1 MPGVEVPR
9 MRRLAL
15 AATAVCLLAAA
26 APSGAAPAVTPPEPG
41 PGYVKTSNVTHVA
54 TLPLDTDSIGGRV
67 LGKDFFLRTGK
78 GITIYDTSNPDLPVP
93 KGFVAVPQTPNQE
106 REDVD
111 TNGEILV
118 TGQSYTGLLHVVDI
132 RNRTAPTIMA
142 TLNGAGDHTNT
153 CVLRCSFVYGSEGTV
168 TDLRDPAT
176 PKLAAVNWLRE
187 LDVRGSHD
195 LTEVKPGL
203 LVAASNPVTYID
215 ARNPLAP
222 RLLAR
227 GPLPDD
233 RYTHGM
239 AWPRGGQD
247 RFVLG
252 GSESGYGCLTPED
265 GTFFVHDTR
274 RTKKDDEGVPT
285 WTRTGDYTISAGLPT
300 EGKAPTSE
308 LCGHWFDPHPSFKD
322 GGLVAM
328 AWYGFGVRFLEVTKK
343 GAVEERGFWQ
353 PLPGQSSAVYW
364 VSPDTVW
371 VTDYTGRGIDVLRFD
386 AGKPTQRDQ
395 RHPGVFRPAQA
406 DDEARARLAGRGPE
420 HAAAHHTEEGSLSEL
435 ASRWVCQP

>member
-1 MPGVEVPR
+1 

-15 AATAVCLLAAA
+15 VASAVCLLAAA
-26 APSGAAPAVTPPEPG
+26 APSGAAPAATPPEPG
-41 PGYVKTSNVTHVA
+41 PGYVKTANVTHVA
-54 TLPLDTDSIGGRV
+54 TVPLDTDSIGGRV
-67 LGKDFFLRTGK
+67 LGKDFFVRTGK

-111 TNGEILV
+111 TNGAVLV
-118 TGQSYTGLLHVVDI
+118 TGQAYTGLLHVVDV
-132 RNRTAPTIMA
+132 RNRQTPSLVA
-142 TLNGAGDHTNT
+142 TLPGAGDHTNT

-168 TDLRDPAT
+168 VDLRDPLRPQRT
-176 PKLAAVNWLRE
+176 PVNWLRE
-187 LDVRGSHD
+187 VGARGSHD
-195 LTEVKPGL
+195 LTEVQPGL

-215 ARNPLAP
+215 ARNPLEP
-222 RLLAR
+222 KLLAR

-233 RYTHGM
+233 RYVHGM
-239 AWPRGGQD
+239 AWPRGGKD

-252 GSESGYGCLTPED
+252 GSESFYGCTRPED

-274 RTKKDDEGVPT
+274 RTTRDDEGVRS
-285 WTRTGDYTISAGLPT
+285 WTRTGDYTIAAGLPT
-300 EGKAPTSE
+300 EGRAPTSE

-328 AWYGFGVRFLEVTKK
+328 AWYGFGVRFLEVTTK
-343 GAVEERGFWQ
+343 GAVQERGFWQ

-386 AGKPTQRDQ
+386 AGKPAQVDPQ
-395 RHPGVFRPAQA
+395 HPGVFRAARP
-406 DDEARARLAGRGPE
+406 DDELRARLEGRGPE
-420 HAAAHHTEEGSLSEL
+420 HAAAHHEQDGSLSAIA
-435 ASRWVCQP
+435 ASWVCEP

>member
-1 MPGVEVPR
+1 

-26 APSGAAPAVTPPEPG
+26 PSGASPEPG
-41 PGYVKTSNVTHVA
+41 PGYVKTANVTHVA
-54 TLPLDTDSIGGRV
+54 TVPLDTDSIGGRV

-78 GITIYDTSNPDLPVP
+78 GITIYDTSNPALPTP

-111 TNGEILV
+111 TNGKVLV
-118 TGQSYTGLLHVVDI
+118 TGQSYTGLLHVVDVT
-132 RNRTAPTIMA
+132 NRTTPSLIA
-142 TLNGAGDHTNT
+142 TLQGAGDHTNT
-153 CVLRCSFVYGSEGTV
+153 CVLSCTYVYGSEGTV
-168 TDLRDPAT
+168 VDLRDARA
-176 PKLAAVNWLRE
+176 PKRVPLNWLRE
-187 LDVRGSHD
+187 LEIRGSHD
-195 LTEVKPGL
+195 LTEVRPGL

-215 ARNPLAP
+215 ARNPEKP
-222 RLLAR
+222 KLLAR

-233 RYTHGM
+233 RYTHGT
-239 AWPRGGQD
+239 AWPRGGKD

-252 GSESGYGCLTPED
+252 GSESFYGCTNPEE
-265 GTFFVHDTR
+265 GTFFVHDT
-274 RTKKDDEGVPT
+274 TKTTRGEDGLPA
-285 WTRTGDYTISAGLPT
+285 WTRTGDYTIAAGLPT
-300 EGKAPTSE
+300 EGRAPASE

-371 VTDYTGRGIDVLRFD
+371 VTDYTARGIDVLRFD
-386 AGKPTQRDQ
+386 SSRPAEVDAS
-395 RHPGVFRPAQA
+395 HPGRFRAATP
-406 DDEARARLAGRGPE
+406 DDERLARLAGRGPE
-420 HAAAHHTEEGSLSEL
+420 HAAAHHTEDGSLSAL
-435 ASRWVCQP
+435 ATRWVCRPS

>member
-1 MPGVEVPR
+1 

-26 APSGAAPAVTPPEPG
+26 APSGAAPEPG
-41 PGYVKTSNVTHVA
+41 PGYVKTANVTHVA
-54 TLPLDTDSIGGRV
+54 TIPLDTDSIGGRV

-111 TNGEILV
+111 TNGRVLV
-118 TGQSYTGLLHVVDI
+118 TGQAYTGLLHVVDVTD
-132 RNRTAPTIMA
+132 RTTPTIIA
-142 TLNGAGDHTNT
+142 TVTGAGDHTNT
-153 CVLRCSFVYGSEGTV
+153 CVLDCTFVYGSEGTI
-168 TDLRDPAT
+168 TDLRDPKA
-176 PKLAAVNWLRE
+176 PKVVGSWLDAAGVA
-187 LDVRGSHD
+187 GSHD
-195 LTEVKPGL
+195 LTEVRPGF
-203 LVAASNPVTYID
+203 LVAASNPVTYLD

-222 RLLAR
+222 KVLAR

-239 AWPRGGQD
+239 AWPRGGKD

-252 GSESGYGCLTPED
+252 GSESGYGCQSPED
-265 GTFFVHDTR
+265 GTFFVHDTKR
-274 RTKKDDEGVPT
+274 ADTASDRVAVWP
-285 WTRTGDYTISAGLPT
+285 RTGDYTISAGLPT
-300 EGKAPTSE
+300 EGKTVVSE

-371 VTDYTGRGIDVLRFD
+371 VTDYTARGIDVLRFD
-386 AGKPTQRDQ
+386 AAAPAQRDAA
-395 RHPGVFRPAQA
+395 HPGRFRTATP
-406 DDEARARLAGRGPE
+406 DDERRARLAGRGPE
-420 HAAAHHTEEGSLSEL
+420 HAQSHHREDGSLSAL
-435 ASRWVCQP
+435 ASRWVCRP

>member
-1 MPGVEVPR
+1 

-15 AATAVCLLAAA
+15 AASAVCLIAAA
-26 APSGAAPAVTPPEPG
+26 APSGAAPAGTPPEPG

-54 TLPLDTDSIGGRV
+54 TLPLDTDSVGGRV

-78 GITIYDTSNPDLPVP
+78 GITIYDTSNPSLPVP

-118 TGQSYTGLLHVVDI
+118 TGQAYTGLLHVVDV
-132 RNRTAPTIMA
+132 RNRTTPTILS
-142 TLNGAGDHTNT
+142 TLPGAGDHTNT
-153 CVLRCSFVYGSEGTV
+153 CVLRCTFVYGSEGTV
-168 TDLRDPAT
+168 TDLRTPAA
-176 PKLAAVNWLRE
+176 PKRESVNWLRE
-187 LDVRGSHD
+187 LGVRGSHD
-195 LTEVKPGL
+195 LTEVRPGL

-215 ARNPLAP
+215 ARNPLQP
-222 RLLAR
+222 KLLAR

-239 AWPRGGQD
+239 AWPRGGKD

-252 GSESGYGCLTPED
+252 GSESGYGCLSPED

-274 RTKKDDEGVPT
+274 RTTRDDEGVRQ
-285 WTRTGDYTISAGLPT
+285 WTRTGDYTIAAGLPT
-300 EGKAPTSE
+300 EGRAPTSE
-308 LCGHWFDPHPSFKD
+308 LCGHWFDPHPSFRD

-343 GAVEERGFWQ
+343 GGVEERGFWQ
-353 PLPGQSSAVYW
+353 PLPGQSSSVYW

-386 AGKPTQRDQ
+386 ASKPAERDAS
-395 RHPGVFRPAQA
+395 HPGVFRAAQA

-420 HAAAHHTEEGSLSEL
+420 HAASHHTPDGSLSEL
-435 ASRWVCQP
+435 ARRWVCKP